1 MSTLI
6 RSNPH
11 THTQFCDGRS
21 TAEEMVLSALD
32 KGFHTLGFSSHSYY
46 PPDISWCMAKESV
59 PLYIAEVRRL
69 QEKYASSLRIRL
81 GLELDLYSLGHM
93 DLAPYEYLIG
103 SVHDYL
109 SPVSG
114 RLLSYDNKPAVMETM
129 LREDFGN
136 DPLKLAKH
144 YYEDVY
150 RLIHQ
155 VKPLIIG
162 HFDLITKFND
172 TLHLYDTADPAYFK
186 PALEVLL
193 SCCEEGSIPEVNTGA
208 MARGYR
214 TSPYPAEAFL
224 KELLAHGYPVILS
237 SDAHDAA
244 LLDYALDETALRLK
258 DLGFKSVM
266 ALGKD
271 SLLEEVPL
279 I

>member
-208 MARGYR
+208 MAKSYRTDPYPSEETVKIIRNMGGSFLINSDCHRADLLDHGFREAGELLKKTGYR
-214 TSPYPAEAFL
+214 S
-224 KELLAHGYPVILS
+224 ELI
-237 SDAHDAA
+237 
-244 LLDYALDETALRLK
+244 
-258 DLGFKSVM
+258 
-266 ALGKD
+266 
-271 SLLEEVPL
+271 EVPGGRL
-279 I
+279 EIFE